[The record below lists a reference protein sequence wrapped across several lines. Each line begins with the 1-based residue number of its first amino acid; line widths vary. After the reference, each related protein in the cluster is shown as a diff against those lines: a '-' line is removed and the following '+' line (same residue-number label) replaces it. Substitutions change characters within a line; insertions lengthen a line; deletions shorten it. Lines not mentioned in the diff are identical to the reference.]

1 MRGHWRACC
10 GLALLLIFGERV
22 FGESLGA
29 SSFLLRG
36 DLVGG
41 EKALSEA
48 VKKNAADDQARF
60 ELGVVQFLR
69 GIERWGQGLYRYGAL
84 SDQARLVRQVPLIR
98 FPTPPNPAPE
108 AISYQDVRRLMAE
121 LVDDLGK
128 AERTLSEVKDKGVK
142 LPLQFA
148 LIRLDINGNGRGE
161 ENEALWQM
169 FATLNRGSGLNEK
182 EVQERAEKFEIAFDY
197 GDVLW
202 LRGYCHLLS
211 ALSDMG
217 LAYDMRDLFQVM
229 APFVFAKVEATE
241 ERAALIHKDFSADI
255 ADSIAMIHLARF
267 PLAEAKRMEAAHRH
281 MIEVIRLSRETWK
294 AIEAETDDDRE
305 WIPSPRQA
313 NVVLGVRVTK
323 EMVAG
328 WHEFLDEAEKAL
340 EGKLLIDH
348 WRFADGEGVNL
359 KRVFT
364 EPREFDLVLW
374 AQGMAALPYREKGEV
389 ADGDT
394 WRRFNRLF
402 GGEFIGFAIWFN

>member
-1 MRGHWRACC
+1 
-10 GLALLLIFGERV
+10 
-22 FGESLGA
+22 
-29 SSFLLRG
+29 
-36 DLVGG
+36 
-41 EKALSEA
+41 
-48 VKKNAADDQARF
+48 
-60 ELGVVQFLR
+60 
-69 GIERWGQGLYRYGAL
+69 
-84 SDQARLVRQVPLIR
+84 
-98 FPTPPNPAPE
+98 
-108 AISYQDVRRLMAE
+108 
-121 LVDDLGK
+121 
-128 AERTLSEVKDKGVK
+128 
-142 LPLQFA
+142 
-148 LIRLDINGNGRGE
+148 
-161 ENEALWQM
+161 
-169 FATLNRGSGLNEK
+169 
-182 EVQERAEKFEIAFDY
+182 
-197 GDVLW
+197 
-202 LRGYCHLLS
+202 
-211 ALSDMG
+211 
-217 LAYDMRDLFQVM
+217 
-229 APFVFAKVEATE
+229 
-241 ERAALIHKDFSADI
+241 
-255 ADSIAMIHLARF
+255 
-267 PLAEAKRMEAAHRH
+267 MEAAHRH